1 MQEAARAPRQLPAT
15 AGPRAAS
22 AWEERSHRQVN
33 AHCGHSRRLP
43 LFFRSFHTHPDAAGR
58 RSATNR
64 RSIFCRRLTSCMP
77 SKVAPG
83 DDIPGEAF
91 TPQAYKTPFSAERAR
106 GIAPQQFQLADGRQL
121 EYFTDGDPSKPA
133 VFLIHGQWGR
143 GNVWIGPP
151 RTDIYVICPTR
162 PNYGGS
168 TPHPGNNY
176 STFADDG
183 APRHHQRVYS
193 THSSLSLMCARSPAA
208 GRSPQDRKVSRAWR
222 QRWWTVC
229 ARNQGL
235 FERTGRPVRPHH
247 VDHREVQ
254 QGLGRAHV
262 LCTRLV
268 LRMLPAVL
276 HGQMHRSYDRR
287 PDGSR

>member
-1 MQEAARAPRQLPAT
+1 MGRTLTQTGQRALWPFT
-15 AGPRAAS
+15 TVAS
-22 AWEERSHRQVN
+22 LFPFVSHT
-33 AHCGHSRRLP
+33 LMP
-43 LFFRSFHTHPDAAGR
+43 GR

-91 TPQAYKTPFSAERAR
+91 TPQAYKTPFCAERAR

-183 APRHHQRVYS
+183 RTPPPKSVFNALIPFLMRAQSGSWPITSRSQSFTCLAPALVDR
-193 THSSLSLMCARSPAA
+193 MRS
-208 GRSPQDRKVSRAWR
+208 QSR
-222 QRWWTVC
+222 
-229 ARNQGL
+229 L